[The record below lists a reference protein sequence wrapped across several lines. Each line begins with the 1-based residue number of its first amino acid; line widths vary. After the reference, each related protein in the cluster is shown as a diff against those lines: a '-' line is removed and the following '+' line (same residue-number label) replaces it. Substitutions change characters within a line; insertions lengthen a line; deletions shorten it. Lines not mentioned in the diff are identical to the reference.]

1 MSIAEI
7 KERTHEQIENLSDTD
22 VLLVIDDLLT
32 QNYRPSADIHL
43 SAEQKIALGKSE
55 ADLVAGRV
63 LTREK
68 AAMQVS
74 DWLKRNP

>member
-7 KERTHEQIENLSDTD
+7 KERIHEQIENLSDAD

-55 ADLVAGRV
+55 ADLVDGRV

>member
-7 KERTHEQIENLSDTD
+7 KERIHEQIENLSDTD
-22 VLLVIDDLLT
+22 MLLVIDDLLS
-32 QNYRPSADIHL
+32 QNYKPSEDIRL
-43 SAEQKIALGKSE
+43 STEQKIALQKSE
-55 ADLVAGRV
+55 ADFTAGRV

-68 AAMQVS
+68 AASQVS

>member
-7 KERTHEQIENLSDTD
+7 KERIHEQIENLSDTD

-32 QNYRPSADIHL
+32 QNYRPSADIRL
-43 SAEQKIALGKSE
+43 SADQKIALEKSE
-55 ADLVAGRV
+55 ADLVSGRV
-63 LTREK
+63 MTRER